1 MILMIMKKN
10 NARITMKDI
19 AHATGYST
27 NTVSRALRNMPDI
40 SAETRRQINEVS
52 RSMGY
57 FNNSIASSL
66 RLGRT
71 KTLAV
76 IIPDVSNLFFC
87 YAMEEIE
94 RAAAEKGYSTILL
107 NTSEMGE
114 HELRAIHT
122 AIQKNV
128 DGIIF
133 SPSQNSLDNIHLLIS
148 SGVPFVLLARYF
160 SSIDTD
166 YVVGDDAQGGY
177 LAVKHLIEKGHR
189 NILLLNGYSSHNSS
203 AKERFK
209 GYCLAHDQAGLPI
222 QQDLLREVSAKGD
235 SCNNVL
241 RTIIRSR
248 HDITA
253 IFAFSDLIAWTTID
267 CLLKNGIRVPEDI
280 SIVGYDHIQA
290 HLSIPFPLTTI
301 DNYITRMAGEAFE
314 ALLKKMNSPNKNE
327 IICRKKLPTDLFIGS
342 SVKDI
347 SAR

>member
-1 MILMIMKKN
+1 
-10 NARITMKDI
+10 MKDI
-19 AHATGYST
+19 ANATGFST

-40 SAETRRQINEVS
+40 SEETRRQIKEVS
-52 RSMGY
+52 RQMGY
-57 FNNSIASSL
+57 LNNTIASSL

-114 HELRAIHT
+114 HELRAIQT

-128 DGIIF
+128 DGVII
-133 SPSQNSLDNIHLLIS
+133 SPSQNSLDNIQLLIS
-148 SGVPFVLLARYF
+148 SGIPFVLLARYF
-160 SSIDTD
+160 NDVDTD
-166 YVVGDDAQGGY
+166 YVVGDDTMGSY
-177 LAVKHLIEKGHR
+177 LAVKHLIDQGHR

-203 AKERFK
+203 AQERFA
-209 GYCLAHDQAGLPI
+209 GYCQAHEQAGLPI

-241 RTIIRSR
+241 RTIIQSR
-248 HDITA
+248 PDITA

-267 CLLKNGIRVPEDI
+267 CLLRNGIRVPEDI

-290 HLSIPFPLTTI
+290 HLSIPFPLTTV
-301 DNYITRMAGEAFE
+301 DNYITRMAGEALDVLF
-314 ALLKKMNSPNKNE
+314 AKMKSPNRNE
-327 IICRKKLPTDLFIGS
+327 IICRKKLPTDLYIGS

-347 SAR
+347 RNL